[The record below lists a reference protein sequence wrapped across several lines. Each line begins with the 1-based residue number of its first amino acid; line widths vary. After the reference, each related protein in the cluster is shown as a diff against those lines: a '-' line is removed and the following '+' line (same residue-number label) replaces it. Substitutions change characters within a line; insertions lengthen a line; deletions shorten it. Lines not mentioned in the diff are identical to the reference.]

1 MAMTIF
7 GALVLAMCAEA
18 DIMIQRNQYESTGCT
33 GQVVKTE
40 YFPTGEC
47 VADGVI
53 YRTMT
58 CNSTGVSYDYFS
70 DAACSTSANTSS
82 YYALDSCNDLNDK
95 FVSCAAMT
103 VYEVSYHNDSN
114 CYSASKQATYTLP
127 EGCWPTGGLD
137 NNTVGQVVTVSMKVE
152 ITDTALIERYYNS
165 SLNCTGS
172 PWDEIKLWCNYV
184 CESVSSGALAAGFWT
199 FRSTCGALTSSTTL
213 YSCVGAACTTS
224 EASDGYVES
233 QASPM
238 SPMAW
243 ALTIFVGSL
252 S

>member
-1 MAMTIF
+1 
-7 GALVLAMCAEA
+7 
-18 DIMIQRNQYESTGCT
+18 MIQRNQYESTGCT

-137 NNTVGQVVTVSMKVE
+137 NNTVGQV
-152 ITDTALIERYYNS
+152 
-165 SLNCTGS
+165 
-172 PWDEIKLWCNYV
+172 